1 MEAVRGALRGMKNSR
16 NHFEFLL
23 LVCALIFAAVPN
35 GIAQPVGVGGAND
48 FTSVEYFDAP
58 HAQQIRSRVSGA
70 QGLPQPGGRFVIK
83 QFKLEMF
90 TEDGKPEWIV
100 TAPECVYDSIN
111 YTANSAGPLQLQS
124 GDGKVRVDGDG
135 FLWRQ
140 NDYFLT
146 ISNNVQTVIENSMM
160 SPMPN
165 GHAGK

>member
-1 MEAVRGALRGMKNSR
+1 MKNSR
-16 NHFEFLL
+16 NHFEFLVL
-23 LVCALIFAAVPN
+23 ICALVLAAVSR

-100 TAPECVYDSIN
+100 TAPECVYDSMN
-111 YTANSAGPLQLQS
+111 YTANSAGPLQLQT

-140 NDYFLT
+140 NDSFLT
-146 ISNNVQTVIENSMM
+146 ISNNVQTVIENSTM

-165 GHAGK
+165 GRAGK

>member
-1 MEAVRGALRGMKNSR
+1 MKNSR
-16 NHFEFLL
+16 NHFRFLM

-35 GIAQPVGVGGAND
+35 GFAQPVGVGGAND

-58 HAQQIRSRVSGA
+58 HAQQVRSRLSGA
-70 QGLPQPGGRFVIK
+70 QGLPQPGGLFVIK

-100 TAPECVYDSIN
+100 TAPECVYNSKN
-111 YTANSAGPLQLQS
+111 YTANSAGPLQLQT
-124 GDGKVRVDGDG
+124 GDGKVRIDGDG

-146 ISNNVQTVIENSMM
+146 ISNNVQTVIENS
-160 SPMPN
+160 PMLPAPD
-165 GHAGK
+165 GRVGK

>member
-1 MEAVRGALRGMKNSR
+1 MKNSR
-16 NHFEFLL
+16 NHFEFLP

-48 FTSVEYFDAP
+48 FTSVEYFEAP
-58 HAQQIRSRVSGA
+58 YAQQIRTRLSGA

-100 TAPECVYDSIN
+100 TAPECVYDSVN
-111 YTANSAGPLQLQS
+111 YTADSAGPLHLQS
-124 GDGKVRVDGDG
+124 GDGKVGMDGDG

-140 NDYFLT
+140 NDSFLT
-146 ISNNVQTVIENSMM
+146 ISNNVQTVIENSPM
-160 SPMPN
+160 SAAPSA
-165 GHAGK
+165 HAGN